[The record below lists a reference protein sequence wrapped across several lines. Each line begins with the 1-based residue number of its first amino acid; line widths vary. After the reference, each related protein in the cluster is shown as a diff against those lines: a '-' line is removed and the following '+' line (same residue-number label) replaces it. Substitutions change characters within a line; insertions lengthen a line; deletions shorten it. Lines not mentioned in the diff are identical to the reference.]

1 MERVRR
7 PRISTAEKT
16 EVWTRWKH
24 GESLSD
30 IGRALDRVPGA
41 IFHVLAAHGGV
52 APPQRTRSWL
62 ALTLHRP
69 VEPTASTIAK
79 KSNRSRNGYRAGHPG
94 EETIRHCLTTQR
106 GNTLRWPE

>member
-62 ALTLHRP
+62 ALTLTEREGNLTRP
-69 VEPTASTIAK
+69 RPGLLVA
-79 KSNRSRNGYRAGHPG
+79 RDQRAPG
-94 EETIRHCLTTQR
+94 PGAVDHQ
-106 GNTLRWPE
+106 P